1 MCSIV
6 IYVADMSSI
15 VMYLSDMS
23 SIVVYLAD
31 MSSILAYLAAMCS
44 GVSPAPFVM
53 VAPARYLINIID
65 AS

>member
-15 VMYLSDMS
+15 VMYLADMS
-23 SIVVYLAD
+23 SIVMYLAD